1 MFAHGQLYVGI
12 SRVGSPD
19 KLRIA
24 VMLDKEK
31 NLEEVKNVVYKEVS
45 VSYTH
50 LTLPT
55 ICSV

>member
-31 NLEEVKNVVYKEVS
+31 NLEEVKNVVYKEV
-45 VSYTH
+45 
-50 LTLPT
+50 L
-55 ICSV
+55 I